1 MWREE
6 LAIYNHTMKYKL
18 KVDKCTKQN
27 FSWLIGPVVLGGF
40 LVVALDDIHAFIL
53 CIYLVI

>member
-6 LAIYNHTMKYKL
+6 LAIYNYTMKYKL
-18 KVDKCTKQN
+18 KVDKCPGQN
-27 FSWLIGPVVLGGF
+27 FSWLISPIVLGGF
-40 LVVALDDIHAFIL
+40 LVVALDIHTFIL